1 MSVSWFIEDPLDDL
15 SLGLILISF
24 PFNSTM
30 GVSEY
35 LLFQF
40 VHEATLYVPVHRRHS
55 VFDVGSESD

>member
-40 VHEATLYVPVHRRHS
+40 VHEATLYVHRRHS